1 MLRQPKDKMVQAV
14 REYGSEKGLGYW
26 DGIRAIRRTENL
38 RWWQLGLW
46 AVHRIQW
53 TLTYT
58 MLHDPSSHIV
68 TTNTLIALNEAT
80 HH

>member
-26 DGIRAIRRTENL
+26 DGIRVIRRTENL

-53 TLTYT
+53 TLAYT
-58 MLHDPSSHIV
+58 MLHDPSNHVV

-80 HH
+80 YH